1 MVAGLGARHYHLS
14 EARQNYNS
22 TAADADMTIARQM
35 HHDAVAVAPPSLVLP
50 DAVAVHV
57 RPLRHR
63 ALRLALSSASFVFL
77 CKRNRACVW
86 ASARAG
92 TPRCST
98 KAPCK
103 STNGT

>member
-35 HHDAVAVAPPSLVLP
+35 HYDAVAPPALVLP

-92 TPRCST
+92 TPRCNT

>member
-35 HHDAVAVAPPSLVLP
+35 HYDAVAPPSLVLP

-92 TPRCST
+92 TPRCNT